1 MLGQPEISFSPSGA
15 TAIPFA
21 FFGQGSGS
29 IWLDNVE
36 CTGNEIQLI
45 ACSHNAIG
53 SHNCNHLQD
62 ASVRCQG
69 R

>member
-1 MLGQPEISFSPSGA
+1 MLGQHEISFSPSGA
-15 TAIPFA
+15 TAILLA

-36 CTGNEIQLI
+36 CTGNETQLI

-53 SHNCNHLQD
+53 SHNCNHSQD

-69 R
+69 K